1 MGMLELQTSIQRSNT
16 IEYIDLKPLIKF
28 FLCPLY

>member
-1 MGMLELQTSIQRSNT
+1 MGILALQTSIQRSNT
-16 IEYIDLKPLIKF
+16 IEYIDLKSIIK